1 MVGTISETAGID
13 RIAIASSHPRR
24 ERGPTARPPHHAGV
38 PGQPVGIEGKLARLR
53 LVGDEP
59 AVRIDHRHAVHLE
72 KGVARADLAILLP
85 DTAEQRDG
93 RGAEYG
99 PASARIFALAGHAA

>member
-38 PGQPVGIEGKLARLR
+38 PDKPVGIEGKLARLR

-59 AVRIDHRHAVHLE
+59 AVRIDNRHDVPVE
-72 KGVARADLAILLP
+72 QGVALADLDLLIT
-85 DTAEQRDG
+85 DTANLRDG
-93 RGAEYG
+93 RAARHRPVG
-99 PASARIFALAGHAA
+99 PRTFAPYA

>member
-1 MVGTISETAGID
+1 MCVLFFFCFKQKTAYDMRMSDWSSDVCSSDLDLEHRGMVGTISETAGID

-38 PGQPVGIEGKLARLR
+38 PDQPVGIEGKLARLR

-59 AVRIDHRHAVHLE
+59 AVRIDHRPI
-72 KGVARADLAILLP
+72 GRA
-85 DTAEQRDG
+85 
-93 RGAEYG
+93 
-99 PASARIFALAGHAA
+99 HV

>member
-38 PGQPVGIEGKLARLR
+38 PDQPVGIEGKLARLR

-59 AVRIDHRHAVHLE
+59 AVRIDHRHAVRVE
-72 KGVARADLAILLP
+72 QGVALADLDILIT
-85 DTAEQRDG
+85 DRSEERRVGKECVSTCRS
-93 RGAEYG
+93 RWSTY
-99 PASARIFALAGHAA
+99 H